1 MINRRRVISIIAS
14 AAALPISAAALPLVG
29 VRASNN
35 VRQWKGIALGA
46 NAQIILDHP
55 KADSLIKIALSEINR
70 LEKIFSLFDNKSQI
84 SILNKTGELRDPAFE
99 LSELLSIS
107 SIIHRRTNGAF
118 DPSVQP
124 LWALYASS
132 YARGNAPT
140 KAEIALAKN
149 ISGWEN
155 ISYNSS
161 QISFKKQGAA
171 ITLNGIA
178 QGYIGDKIREL
189 FVRNGVS
196 NVLIN
201 TGEIFALGKSPEQQ
215 NWQVKIANSEKSIS
229 LNNMAIATSATFGT
243 VFDKDNR
250 VSHIIDART
259 GQAAN
264 KPRQISVIAKS
275 AAIADGL
282 STGFSLMSKEQI
294 VNSINDEQVIFS

>member
-14 AAALPISAAALPLVG
+14 ASAMPILPLIG
-29 VRASNN
+29 AQASNN
-35 VRQWKGIALGA
+35 VRQWQGIALGA

-55 KADSLIKIALSEINR
+55 KADSLIEMALTEINR

-84 SILNKTGELRDPAFE
+84 SVLNKTGSLENPAFE
-99 LSELLSIS
+99 LTELLSIS
-107 SIIHRRTNGAF
+107 SIIHNRTNGAF
-118 DPSVQP
+118 NPSVQP
-124 LWALYASS
+124 LWALYAKS
-132 YARGNAPT
+132 YANGNAPT
-140 KAEIALAKN
+140 IAEINLAKAV
-149 ISGWEN
+149 SGWDN
-155 ISYNSS
+155 VSYSAS
-161 QISFKKQGAA
+161 QISFKKQGVA

-189 FVRNGVS
+189 FVRNGVN

-201 TGEIFALGKSPEQQ
+201 TGEIFAMGQSPKQQ
-215 NWQVKIANSEKSIS
+215 DWQVKIANSEKSIS

-259 GQAAN
+259 GQAAT

-282 STGFSLMSKEQI
+282 STGFAIMNKNQI
-294 VNSINDEQVIFS
+294 DNSINDEQVIFS